1 MDEEQS
7 APERELYIVL
17 SMKTMYSI
25 EQMQKLFTSLRKMI
39 RRKKKFVCMVDGE
52 MYRVHL
58 QDDELQFV
66 HYEEYDPDYTRIY
79 IDEFLVYN
87 GKKDENPLLE

>member
-39 RRKKKFVCMVDGE
+39 RRKKKFVCLVDHQ
-52 MYRVHL
+52 MYRVSL
-58 QDDELQFV
+58 QDDELKFTP
-66 HYEEYDPDYTRIY
+66 YEEYNPEYTRIY
-79 IDEFLVYN
+79 IDEFLVFN
-87 GKKDENPLLE
+87 GKKDEDIE